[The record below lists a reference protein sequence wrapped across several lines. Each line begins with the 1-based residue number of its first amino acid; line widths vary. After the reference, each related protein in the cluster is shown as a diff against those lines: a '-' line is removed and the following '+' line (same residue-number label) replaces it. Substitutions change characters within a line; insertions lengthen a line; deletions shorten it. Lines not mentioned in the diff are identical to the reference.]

1 MNRNKHDMHTFAY
14 VLVASP
20 AILVFLKFICSGGAR
35 PVFRLDRNSCS
46 TSSLRYS
53 RTSSASTVLVVIGIV
68 AVAALV
74 P

>member
-20 AILVFLKFICSGGAR
+20 AILVFFSLYALSGAR